1 MSYVELRGVRKT
13 FDQTEVIRNLDLSI
27 MKGELV
33 VFVGPSG
40 CGKSTLLRLICGL
53 EHLSGGEVFIDGVSM
68 RGVNPAK
75 REVAMVFQSY
85 ALYPHM
91 NVSSNMGF
99 ALRMAG
105 MSKSERDERV
115 RDAARILKLEPFLER
130 LPKQLSGG
138 QRQRVAIGRA
148 IVRNPKVF
156 LFDEPLSNLDAEL
169 RVQMRLQISS
179 LHRQLGATMVY
190 VTHDQVEAMTMADR
204 IVVLRDGNIEQV
216 GTPTELYATPA
227 NLFVAGFIGS
237 PRMNLLSGSVAK
249 ISESGVEIALT
260 GVVNRTL
267 RFGRAAADLEEGEQ
281 ITVGIRPENVQCAA
295 EGELAFEVNVTSV
308 ENLGGSTLLHAPDHP
323 AGSFVIENRDE
334 LRPGIGPLDIALDQR
349 HLHLFGSDG
358 QAVARAE

>member
-1 MSYVELRGVRKT
+1 MSYVELRSVRKV
-13 FDQTEVIRNLDLSI
+13 FDQTEVIRNLDLTI
-27 MKGELV
+27 EKGELV

-105 MSKSERDERV
+105 MSKSERNERV
-115 RDAARILKLEPFLER
+115 RDAARILKLEDFLER

-216 GTPTELYATPA
+216 GTPTELYVMPA

-249 ISESGVEIALT
+249 VSESGIEVSLS
-260 GVVNRTL
+260 GVADKTL
-267 RFGRAAADLEEGEQ
+267 EFADAAGKLEENEPV
-281 ITVGIRPENVQCAA
+281 TVGIRPENVARA
-295 EGELAFEVNVTSV
+295 SEGDFALEVNVTSV

-334 LRPGIGPLDIALDQR
+334 MRPGIGPLTVALDRR
-349 HLHLFGSDG
+349 HLHLFGPDG
-358 QAVARAE
+358 KAVARAA